1 MWFMLKQ
8 VKLAILLSIV
18 ALLVVSGCQS
28 TPQNASQE
36 AGVLTIPPTPTV
48 VVEATAAPVV
58 TDTETL
64 PLVATPATVQTASG
78 AVALYQDPTQP
89 VEARVKDLLARMTT
103 EEKIGQM
110 MQPTYDSVTPAEVA
124 GLGIGSVL
132 TGGGSNGDDSP
143 ASWMALVQS
152 YLEGAQKSRLGIPLL
167 FGWDAVHGSGHLKG
181 GTLFPQ
187 QVGLGATRNP
197 QLVQQLGRL
206 AADEM
211 AGVGVQWNF
220 APVVAV
226 VQDTRWGRAYEAFGE
241 NTDMVS
247 ELGAAYIRGLQSVD
261 GQTNLNDPLAVLA
274 TPKHYLG
281 DGATTWGSSQQNIM
295 DKQYLLDQGDMR
307 VDEATLRAKLLP
319 PYQAAVEAGALSV
332 MPSFSSWNGT
342 KMHGN
347 KYLLTDVLKGEL
359 GFDGLLI
366 SDWDA
371 TTQLPGHTYD
381 QVVKSI
387 NAGLDMYM
395 GPQWR
400 DFYEQLKRAV
410 EQGEVPLSRID
421 DAVTRILRVKFTMG
435 LFEHPYANMDAFKLI
450 GSPEHRALA
459 REAVRQS
466 LVLLKNEKQALPL
479 AKDTPLIYVAGQAA
493 EDIGLQAGGWT
504 ITWQGQEGKV
514 MPGTTI
520 LQGIKEVAG
529 PQAQVVYDRYAQF
542 DTASSGQGAP
552 QKADVGI
559 VVVAEKP
566 YAEGVG
572 DESDPK
578 LSQKDVVLIEQMR
591 QRAEKVVVVMM
602 TGRPIEITEQLPLA
616 DAWVAAWLPGT
627 EGNGVADVLFGDYEF
642 TGKLPYTWQRWN
654 SQLPFDF
661 ENLPSAGCDAPLFPY
676 DYGLTTK
683 DKSPVIL
690 DCPRP

>member
-1 MWFMLKQ
+1 MSQRLKE
-8 VKLAILLSIV
+8 VILCIAVTLIV
-18 ALLVVSGCQS
+18 LSGCQNAV
-28 TPQNASQE
+28 PQAATRVPTVE
-36 AGVLTIPPTPTV
+36 APAITPT
-48 VVEATAAPVV
+48 AA
-58 TDTETL
+58 
-64 PLVATPATVQTASG
+64 QTADG
-78 AVALYQDPTQP
+78 AEVYRDAAQP
-89 VEARVKDLLARMTT
+89 VEARVKDLLSRMTT

-110 MQPTYDSVTPAEVA
+110 MQPTYADVTPADVA
-124 GLGIGSVL
+124 KLGIGSVL
-132 TGGGSNGDDSP
+132 TGGDSNGDDSP
-143 ASWMALVQS
+143 ASWLALVQR
-152 YLEGAQKSRLGIPLL
+152 YLEAAQKSRLGIPLI

-197 QLVQQLGRL
+197 ELVQQLGRL
-206 AADEM
+206 AAVEM

-247 ELGAAYIRGLQSVD
+247 ELGAAYVRGIQSVD

-295 DKQYLLDQGDMR
+295 NKQYLLDQGDMR
-307 VDEATLRAKLLP
+307 VDEATLREKFLP
-319 PYQAAVEAGALSV
+319 PYQAAVEAGAMSV

-347 KYLLTDVLKGEL
+347 KFLLTDVLKGEL
-359 GFDGLLI
+359 GFDGFLI
-366 SDWDA
+366 SDWDG
-371 TTQLPGHTYD
+371 TTQLPGDTYA
-381 QVVKSI
+381 QVVRSI

-400 DFYEQLKRAV
+400 AFYEQLQQAV
-410 EQGEVPLSRID
+410 EKGDVPMSRVD
-421 DAVTRILRVKFTMG
+421 DAVARILRVKFMLG
-435 LFEHPYANMDAFKLI
+435 LFERPYANMDAFKRI

-466 LVLLKNEKQALPL
+466 LVLLQNENQALPI
-479 AKDTPLIYVAGQAA
+479 AKDTPLIYVAGQAV
-493 EDIGLQAGGWT
+493 EDIGLQSGGWT

-529 PQAQVVYDRYAQF
+529 PKAQVNYDRNAQF
-542 DTASSGQGAP
+542 AAAP
-552 QKADVGI
+552 AKADVGI

-572 DESDPK
+572 DEADPK
-578 LSQKDVVLIEQMR
+578 LSQEDVVLIEQMR
-591 QRAEKVVVVMM
+591 QRANKVIVVMM

-627 EGNGVADVLFGDYEF
+627 EGGGVADVLFGDYEF

-661 ENLPSAGCDAPLFPY
+661 ENLPSSGCDAPLFPY

-690 DCPRP
+690 ECERPSS

>member
-1 MWFMLKQ
+1 MYFMSKRFKELTPW
-8 VKLAILLSIV
+8 IIV
-18 ALLVVSGCQS
+18 ALILLSGCQS
-28 TPQNASQE
+28 AARSVSQE
-36 AGVLTIPPTPTV
+36 AGVLLIPPTPT
-48 VVEATAAPVV
+48 VEATAAPVV
-58 TDTETL
+58 TETQAL
-64 PLVATPATVQTASG
+64 TLVVTPATVHTASG
-78 AVALYQDPTQP
+78 ELALYKDPKQP
-89 VEARVKDLLARMTT
+89 VEARVKDLLSRMTT

-110 MQPTYDSVTPAEVA
+110 MQPSYGDVTPAEVA
-124 GLGIGSVL
+124 TLSIGSVL
-132 TGGGSNGDDSP
+132 TGGDSNGDDSP
-143 ASWMALVQS
+143 ESWQALVQT
-152 YLEGAQKSRLGIPLL
+152 YEEAAQKSRLGIPLI

-197 QLVQQLGRL
+197 QLVQQLGRM
-206 AADEM
+206 AAEEM

-241 NTDMVS
+241 NTGMVS
-247 ELGAAYIRGLQSVD
+247 ELGAAYVRGLQSVD
-261 GQTNLNDPLAVLA
+261 GKTNLNDPLAVLA

-281 DGATTWGSSQQNIM
+281 DGATTWGSSKQNIM
-295 DKQYLLDQGDMR
+295 DKQYRLDQGDMR
-307 VDEATLRAKLLP
+307 FDETTLRAKFLP
-319 PYQAAVEAGALSV
+319 PYQAAVDAGALSV

-342 KMHGN
+342 KMHGS

-359 GFDGLLI
+359 GFDGFLI

-371 TTQLPGHTYD
+371 TTQLPGDTYD
-381 QVVKSI
+381 QVTRSI

-395 GPQWR
+395 GPQWKS
-400 DFYEQLKRAV
+400 FYEQLQRAV
-410 EQGEVPLSRID
+410 DKGDVPISRID
-421 DAVTRILRVKFTMG
+421 DAVTRILRAKFTLG
-435 LFEHPYANMDAFKLI
+435 LFEHPYADLEAFQRI
-450 GSPEHRALA
+450 GSPEHRELA

-466 LVLLKNEKQALPL
+466 LVLLKNENQALPI
-479 AKDTPLIYVAGQAA
+479 AKDTPLIFVGGQAA
-493 EDIGLQAGGWT
+493 EDIGLQSGGWT
-504 ITWQGQEGKV
+504 ISWQGQEGKV

-520 LQGIKEVAG
+520 LQGIKGLVG
-529 PQAQVVYDRYAQF
+529 PQTQVVYDRFAQF
-542 DTASSGQGAP
+542 DEVKGTQGTPA
-552 QKADVGI
+552 KADVGI
-559 VVVAEKP
+559 VVVGERP

-572 DESDPK
+572 DEADPK

-616 DAWVAAWLPGT
+616 EAWVAAWLPGT

-661 ENLPSAGCDAPLFPY
+661 ENLPSSGCDAPLFPY

-683 DKSPVIL
+683 AKSSLIP

>member
-1 MWFMLKQ
+1 MAKQ
-8 VKLAILLSIV
+8 FKVLTLSIFV
-18 ALLVVSGCQS
+18 ALLVLSGCQGAAP
-28 TPQNASQE
+28 TTSQE
-36 AGVLTIPPTPTV
+36 AGVLLIPPTPTV
-48 VVEATAAPVV
+48 EVIEATPV
-58 TDTETL
+58 TTGTELL
-64 PLVATPATVQTASG
+64 PLVATPATVKTAAG
-78 AVALYQDPTQP
+78 EVALYQDPRQP
-89 VEARVKDLLARMTT
+89 VEARIQDLLARMTT

-110 MQPTYDSVTPAEVA
+110 MQPTYADVTPAEVA
-124 GLGIGSVL
+124 TLGIGSVL
-132 TGGGSNGDDSP
+132 TGGDSNGDDSP
-143 ASWMALVQS
+143 ASWQALVQP
-152 YLEGAQKSRLGIPLL
+152 YEEAAQKSRLGIPLI

-197 QLVQQLGRL
+197 ELVQQLGRL
-206 AADEM
+206 AAVEM

-220 APVVAV
+220 APVLAV

-241 NTDMVS
+241 NTDLVS
-247 ELGAAYIRGLQSVD
+247 ELGEAYVRGLQSVD
-261 GQTNLNDPLAVLA
+261 GETNLNHPLAVLA

-295 DKQYLLDQGDMR
+295 GQPYMLDQGDMR
-307 VDEATLRAKLLP
+307 VDEATLREKFLP
-319 PYQAAVEAGALSV
+319 PYRAAVAAGALSV
-332 MPSFSSWNGT
+332 MPSFSSWNGA

-347 KYLLTDVLKGEL
+347 QYLLTDVLKGEL
-359 GFDGLLI
+359 GFDGFLI

-371 TTQLPGHTYD
+371 TTQLPGDTYA
-381 QVVKSI
+381 QVVRSI

-395 GPQWR
+395 GPQWKA
-400 DFYEQLKRAV
+400 FYEQLTRAV
-410 EQGEVPLSRID
+410 EQGDVPLSRID
-421 DAVTRILRVKFTMG
+421 DAVTRILRAKFTLG
-435 LFEHPYANMDAFKLI
+435 LFEHPYADLDAFKRI
-450 GSPEHRALA
+450 GSPEHRELA

-466 LVLLKNEKQALPL
+466 LVLLKNDDQTLPI
-479 AKDTPLIYVAGQAA
+479 AKDTPLIFVAGQAA
-493 EDIGLQAGGWT
+493 EDIGLQSGGWT

-520 LQGIKEVAG
+520 LQGIKEAAD
-529 PQAQVVYDRYAQF
+529 PKAQVVYDRYAQF
-542 DTASSGQGAP
+542 DDVKGTQGSPA
-552 QKADVGI
+552 KADVGI
-559 VVVAEKP
+559 VVVAERP

-572 DESDPK
+572 DEADPK

-642 TGKLPYTWQRWN
+642 SGQLPYTWQRWN

-661 ENLPSAGCDAPLFPY
+661 ENLPSPGCEAPLFPY

>member
-1 MWFMLKQ
+1 MYFMSKRFKELTPW
-8 VKLAILLSIV
+8 IIV
-18 ALLVVSGCQS
+18 ALILLSGCQS
-28 TPQNASQE
+28 AARSVSQE
-36 AGVLTIPPTPTV
+36 AGVLLIPPTPT
-48 VVEATAAPVV
+48 VEATAAPVV
-58 TDTETL
+58 TETQAL
-64 PLVATPATVQTASG
+64 TLVVTPAIVHTASG
-78 AVALYQDPTQP
+78 ELALYQDPKQP
-89 VEARVKDLLARMTT
+89 VEARVKDLLSRMTT

-110 MQPTYDSVTPAEVA
+110 MQPSYGDVTPAEVA
-124 GLGIGSVL
+124 TLSIGSVL
-132 TGGGSNGDDSP
+132 TGGDSNGDDSP
-143 ASWMALVQS
+143 ESWQALVQT
-152 YLEGAQKSRLGIPLL
+152 YEEAAQKSRLGIPLI

-197 QLVQQLGRL
+197 ELVQQLGRM
-206 AADEM
+206 AAEEM
-211 AGVGVQWNF
+211 AGVGVEWNF

-241 NTDMVS
+241 NTGMVS
-247 ELGAAYIRGLQSVD
+247 ELGAAYVRGLQSVD
-261 GQTNLNDPLAVLA
+261 GKTNLNHPLAVLA

-281 DGATTWGSSQQNIM
+281 DGATTWGSSKQNIM
-295 DKQYLLDQGDMR
+295 DRQYILDQGDMR
-307 VDEATLRAKLLP
+307 VEETTLRAKFLP
-319 PYQAAVEAGALSV
+319 PYQAAVDAGALSV

-342 KMHGN
+342 KMHGS

-359 GFDGLLI
+359 GFDGFLI

-371 TTQLPGHTYD
+371 TTQLPGDTYD
-381 QVVKSI
+381 QVTRSI

-395 GPQWR
+395 GPQWKS
-400 DFYEQLKRAV
+400 FYEQLQRAV
-410 EQGEVPLSRID
+410 DKGDVPISRID
-421 DAVTRILRVKFTMG
+421 DAVTRILRAKFTLG
-435 LFEHPYANMDAFKLI
+435 LFEHPYADLEAFQRI
-450 GSPEHRALA
+450 GSPEHRELA

-466 LVLLKNEKQALPL
+466 LVLLKNENQALPI
-479 AKDTPLIYVAGQAA
+479 AKDTPLIFVGGQAA
-493 EDIGLQAGGWT
+493 EDIGLQSGGWT
-504 ITWQGQEGKV
+504 ISWQGQEGKV

-520 LQGIKEVAG
+520 LQGIKGLVG
-529 PQAQVVYDRYAQF
+529 PQTQVVYDRFAQF
-542 DTASSGQGAP
+542 DEVKGTQGTPA
-552 QKADVGI
+552 KADVGI
-559 VVVAEKP
+559 VVVGERP

-572 DESDPK
+572 DEADPK

-616 DAWVAAWLPGT
+616 EAWVAAWLPGT

-661 ENLPSAGCDAPLFPY
+661 ENLPSSGCDAPLFPY

-683 DKSPVIL
+683 AKSSLIP